1 MTEPR
6 SKRPLKVPERL
17 CVACRTLKPRNELIR
32 LVRLP
37 NDTVVLDAN
46 TQLHGR
52 GAYVCRERTCIE
64 RAAKARSF
72 NKALRR
78 NVPDDLIQ
86 DVIALGQEMS

>member
-6 SKRPLKVPERL
+6 SPKPPRVIERQ
-17 CVACRTLKPRNELIR
+17 CVACRLLRPRKELIR

-37 NDTVVLDAN
+37 AGEVVLDTAIN
-46 TQLHGR
+46 LHGR
-52 GAYVCRERTCIE
+52 GAYVCRERPCVE
-64 RAAKARSF
+64 RAAKAKSF

-78 NVPDDLIQ
+78 NVPDSLIK